1 MLSWLTGES
10 PKHNQGEPMG
20 CFVVMNDPRRMK
32 AALFILVPLLGWGT
46 INPVSSQPT
55 GTASKDKTAPGTP
68 IHITSDAVE
77 SDHTMG
83 WVEFTGNVKATEEDA
98 VITADRIKIFYR
110 SDGETS
116 TAATR
121 IEKII
126 SQGNV
131 KILFDNKTKTAMA
144 EMAEYTADQQV
155 LVLSGGDPTVWSGKN
170 VISGKKITL
179 FQAED
184 RTVVEGDGKEQV
196 EATFYTEGEGGL
208 VKQRP

>member
-1 MLSWLTGES
+1 MLFWLTGDR
-10 PKHNQGEPMG
+10 PKHNQGKPIR
-20 CFVVMNDPRRMK
+20 CFVVKNPRRMK
-32 AALFILVPLLGWGT
+32 GPLFILLLCLGWGT
-46 INPVSSQPT
+46 ISPVSSQPS
-55 GTASKDKTAPGTP
+55 GTAPKDKMDPGRP

-77 SDHTMG
+77 SDHTVG
-83 WVEFTGNVKATEEDA
+83 WVEFTGNVKATEEDV

-116 TAATR
+116 MEANR
-121 IEKII
+121 IEKIV

-170 VISGKKITL
+170 VIRGKKIIL

-196 EATFYTEGEGGL
+196 KATFYTEGEGGL
-208 VKQRP
+208 VKRRP

>member
-1 MLSWLTGES
+1 
-10 PKHNQGEPMG
+10 
-20 CFVVMNDPRRMK
+20 MK
-32 AALFILVPLLGWGT
+32 GPLLILLLLLGWGT
-46 INPVSSQPT
+46 ISPVSSQPS
-55 GTASKDKTAPGTP
+55 GTARTDKTDLGRP

-98 VITADRIKIFYR
+98 VITADRIKIFYK
-110 SDGETS
+110 SDDSETS

-121 IEKII
+121 IEKIV
-126 SQGNV
+126 SRGNV
-131 KILFDNKTKTAMA
+131 KILFDNKTKTAIA
-144 EMAEYTADQQV
+144 EMAEYKADQQV
-155 LVLSGGDPTVWSGKN
+155 LILSGGDPTVWSGKN
-170 VISGKKITL
+170 VVSGKKIIL

-196 EATFYTEGEGGL
+196 KATFYTEGEGGL

>member
-1 MLSWLTGES
+1 
-10 PKHNQGEPMG
+10 
-20 CFVVMNDPRRMK
+20 
-32 AALFILVPLLGWGT
+32 
-46 INPVSSQPT
+46 
-55 GTASKDKTAPGTP
+55 
-68 IHITSDAVE
+68 
-77 SDHTMG
+77 MG
-83 WVEFTGNVKATEEDA
+83 WVEFTGNVKATEEDV

-116 TAATR
+116 MAAAR
-121 IEKII
+121 IEKIV

-170 VISGKKITL
+170 VICGKKIIL

-196 EATFYTEGEGGL
+196 KATFYTEGKGGL